1 MSDPRLKTADTLVNS
16 TCSFNGAVPGASFFA
31 GNAAF
36 VTSDGK
42 LTGFDF
48 SGKID
53 IVQSWS
59 VTFNQED
66 EFNTKLQQYIADRQA
81 LRVALIRDT
90 VVTL

>member
-1 MSDPRLKTADTLVNS
+1 MK
-16 TCSFNGAVPGASFFA
+16 GAVPGASFFA

-36 VTSDGK
+36 VTSEGK

-53 IVQSWS
+53 VVQSWS

-66 EFNTKLQQYIADRQA
+66 EFNAQLDKHVADLKGPCKKA
-81 LRVALIRDT
+81 EKYPLV
-90 VVTL
+90 

>member
-1 MSDPRLKTADTLVNS
+1 MPQAELYTGNS
-16 TCSFNGAVPGASFFA
+16 
-31 GNAAF
+31 AF
-36 VTSDGK
+36 VTHDGK
-42 LTGFDF
+42 LTGIEGV
-48 SGKID
+48 SGT
-53 IVQSWS
+53 VQVIQYWP

>member
-1 MSDPRLKTADTLVNS
+1 MK
-16 TCSFNGAVPGASFFA
+16 GAVPGASFFA

-36 VTSDGK
+36 VTGEGK

-59 VTFNQED
+59 VSFNQED
-66 EFNTKLQQYIADRQA
+66 EFNEKLDKHVADLKGRCNRNRKSA
-81 LRVALIRDT
+81 SLS
-90 VVTL
+90 